1 MTESIGTARLD
12 VVVGTEG
19 VDAGV
24 GKITAATR
32 DMSKAAK
39 DASASMEQ
47 NSKRQ
52 VAALERQIAT
62 LGKSKEELIA
72 WRIEQ
77 QTSGRV
83 SADLAAKLEAQVK
96 HLQSS
101 GKALNAYGQSAKQT
115 AAALRGVP
123 AQVTDIVTG
132 IASGQRPLTIL
143 LQQGGQLKDMFG
155 GVVPAA
161 RALGG
166 AILGLVNPYTI
177 AAAAIVGLGVAVSK
191 AEGQMED
198 FNKVLVLSG
207 NTAKLTASQLR
218 DMAKLLDGSTTAT
231 AGKAAEV
238 LAQVTA
244 SGRFTAEQIQMVA
257 KAAIEMEDATGQAIE
272 QTIQQFVGLSQDPV
286 SAILKLNETQNFLT
300 EATIKQIEE
309 FQKQGREA
317 DAAALAIKAYADTID
332 QRVPELT
339 QHLSASTA
347 VWRDI
352 KRSVGEAGDAVVQFF
367 GDASS
372 AVDGFLRRHQQAV
385 STIASTLSKV
395 PIPLFMA
402 QGDLLGSVTA
412 NAGRGGQTTAT
423 PVSGFNFAT
432 ASGGRTVDSRD
443 ERNRIDAEKE
453 FGQIVESHL
462 SKQKKLEEEI
472 AHIREI
478 GKKAGVDAATI
489 EQQVSA
495 ARAAAAEKATRT
507 GGDGRVRTPRVT
519 TLPDFGKDAA
529 NDLLKQAEAEDR
541 ATQSFLDMQAAL
553 DGPLAQ
559 AEREHA
565 KRVAE
570 LNKLAGESPA
580 AAAGLANAL
589 EKEAQAHQK
598 NVQAIQAE
606 LDPLGQLLQDM
617 QFELDTI
624 GLSNTQRAVMIELRR
639 NHIDVM
645 SQEAQAALA
654 TASAFDA
661 EAKAKQTSIDL
672 MDDFRRGASSALS
685 DFVTGAKSAKDAL
698 TDFFD
703 SLAEQITKAISDQW
717 IQKLFGQE
725 GSSGSGTS
733 GGGWL
738 SSILGAL
745 FGGGGGEQIYAKGG
759 AFEGGVQKFAYGG
772 VVSSPTNFGMAG
784 GRLGLMGEAG
794 PEAILPL
801 HRGPDGKLGVRME
814 ASNGSARSGPTVVNQ
829 TVVVQGRIDSRT
841 PAQFA
846 QATGREQNRASA
858 RNR

>member
-24 GKITAATR
+24 SKITAATR

-39 DASASMEQ
+39 DASTSFEQ

-52 VAALERQIAT
+52 VASIEKQIAT
-62 LGKSKEELIA
+62 LGKSREELIA

-77 QTSGRV
+77 QTSGKV
-83 SADLAAKLEAQVK
+83 SAELAAKLEAQVK
-96 HLQSS
+96 HLQNS

-123 AQVTDIVTG
+123 AQVTDIVT
-132 IASGQRPLTIL
+132 ALSSGQRPLTVL

-177 AAAAIVGLGVAVSK
+177 AAAAIVGLGVAASK
-191 AEGQMED
+191 ADGQMED
-198 FNKVLVLSG
+198 FNKSLILSG
-207 NTAKLTASQLR
+207 NTANLTASQLR
-218 DMAKLLDGSTTAT
+218 DMAKSLDASTTAT
-231 AGKAAEV
+231 AGKASEV

-286 SAILKLNETQNFLT
+286 SAILKLNETQHFLT
-300 EATIKQIEE
+300 EATAKQIEE

-317 DAAALAIKAYADTID
+317 DAAAVAIKAYADTID
-332 QRVPELT
+332 QRVPELN

-367 GDASS
+367 GDANS
-372 AVDGFLRRHQQAV
+372 AVENFLRRHQQAV

-402 QGDLLGSVTA
+402 QGGILNSVTA
-412 NAGRGGQTTAT
+412 NAARNGPSTAPGGA
-423 PVSGFNFAT
+423 SGFNFA
-432 ASGGRTVDSRD
+432 ASSGGRILDSRG
-443 ERNRIDAEKE
+443 EQNRINAEKE

-472 AHIREI
+472 AHIREV
-478 GKKAGVDAATI
+478 GKKAGIDAATI

-495 ARAAAAEKATRT
+495 ARAAAEEKTGRT
-507 GGDGRVRTPRVT
+507 GGRIRTPRVRA
-519 TLPDFGKDAA
+519 LPDFSKDAA
-529 NDLLKQAEAEDR
+529 NDLQKQAEAEDR

-570 LNKLAGESPA
+570 LNDLAAKSPV
-580 AAAGLANAL
+580 AAAGLQRAL
-589 EKEAQAHQK
+589 DEEAKAHQK
-598 NVQAIQAE
+598 NVEAIKAE
-606 LDPLGQLLQDM
+606 LDPLGQLIEDM

-654 TASAFDA
+654 TATAFDA
-661 EAKAKQTSIDL
+661 EAKAKQTSINL
-672 MDDFRRGASSALS
+672 MDDFRRGASDALS
-685 DFVTGAKSAKDAL
+685 EFVTGAKSAKQAL
-698 TDFFD
+698 KDFFD
-703 SLAEQITKAISDQW
+703 ELARQITKAIADKW
-717 IQKLFGQE
+717 IAQAFGQE
-725 GSSGSGTS
+725 GTSGGGTS

-738 SSILGAL
+738 SSILGAV
-745 FGGGGGEQIYAKGG
+745 FGGGGGEQWYANGG
-759 AFEGGVQKFAYGG
+759 AFENGVQKFAYGG
-772 VVSSPTNFGMAG
+772 VVSSPTNFAMAG

-801 HRGPDGKLGVRME
+801 HRGPDGKLGVRVE
-814 ASNGSARSGPTVVNQ
+814 AANDARSGPTVVNQ
-829 TVVVQGRIDSRT
+829 TVLVQGRVDSRT
-841 PAQFA
+841 PSQFA
-846 QATGREQNRASA
+846 QATAREQNRASS